1 MLKLFTPLFAPLFT
15 TVLATISIT
24 ACVDNNNTSSQTAD
38 PTTKS
43 TTESEATKKA
53 NLIKATKAAIV
64 IEGYDNDMNIKP
76 HQVTPAN
83 NGSMKGDHE
92 R

>member
-1 MLKLFTPLFAPLFT
+1 MLKLFAPLFVPLLT

-24 ACVDNNNTSSQTAD
+24 ACVDNNSTSSQSAE
-38 PTTKS
+38 PTTEAN
-43 TTESEATKKA
+43 TESEAAKKA

-92 R
+92 G

>member
-1 MLKLFTPLFAPLFT
+1 MLKLFTPLFT

>member
-1 MLKLFTPLFAPLFT
+1 MLKLFTPLLTTALA

-24 ACVDNNNTSSQTAD
+24 ACVDNNNTSSQTAK
-38 PTTKS
+38 PTTES
-43 TTESEATKKA
+43 TADSEATKKA

>member
-1 MLKLFTPLFAPLFT
+1 MLKLFTPLFVPLFT

-24 ACVDNNNTSSQTAD
+24 ACVDNTSSQTAD

-43 TTESEATKKA
+43 TTESEAAKKA

>member
-1 MLKLFTPLFAPLFT
+1 MLKLFAPLFVPLLT

-24 ACVDNNNTSSQTAD
+24 ACVDNNSTSSQSAE
-38 PTTKS
+38 PTTEAN
-43 TTESEATKKA
+43 TESEATKKA

-64 IEGYDNDMNIKP
+64 IEGYDSDMNIQP
-76 HQVTPAN
+76 HQVTPAHN
-83 NGSMKGDHE
+83 DSMKSDHE

>member
-1 MLKLFTPLFAPLFT
+1 MLKLFTPLFVPLFT

-38 PTTKS
+38 PTTES
-43 TTESEATKKA
+43 NAESEAAKKA

>member
-1 MLKLFTPLFAPLFT
+1 MLKLFTPLFVPLFT

-43 TTESEATKKA
+43 TTESEAAKKA

>member
-1 MLKLFTPLFAPLFT
+1 MLKLFTPLLTTALA

-24 ACVDNNNTSSQTAD
+24 ACVDNNNTSSQTAK
-38 PTTKS
+38 PTTES
-43 TTESEATKKA
+43 TADSEATKKA

-76 HQVTPAN
+76 HQVTPAH

>member
-1 MLKLFTPLFAPLFT
+1 MLKLFTPLFVPLLT

-24 ACVDNNNTSSQTAD
+24 ACVDNNSTSSQSAE
-38 PTTKS
+38 PTTEAN
-43 TTESEATKKA
+43 TESEAAKKA

>member
-1 MLKLFTPLFAPLFT
+1 MLKLFTPLLTTALA

-24 ACVDNNNTSSQTAD
+24 ACVDNNNTSSQTAK
-38 PTTKS
+38 PTTES
-43 TTESEATKKA
+43 TADSEATKKA

-64 IEGYDNDMNIKP
+64 IERYDSDMNIQP
-76 HQVTPAN
+76 HQVTPAH
-83 NGSMKGDHE
+83 NGSMKSDHE

>member
-1 MLKLFTPLFAPLFT
+1 MLKLFTPLFVPLLT

-24 ACVDNNNTSSQTAD
+24 ACVDNNSTSSQSAE
-38 PTTKS
+38 PTTEAN
-43 TTESEATKKA
+43 TENEAAKKA

-64 IEGYDNDMNIKP
+64 IEGYDSDMNIQP
-76 HQVTPAN
+76 HQVTPAH
-83 NGSMKGDHE
+83 NGSMKSDHE

>member
-1 MLKLFTPLFAPLFT
+1 MLKLFTPLLTTALA

-24 ACVDNNNTSSQTAD
+24 ACVDNNNTSSQTAK
-38 PTTKS
+38 PTTES
-43 TTESEATKKA
+43 TADSEATKKA

-76 HQVTPAN
+76 HQVTPAH
-83 NGSMKGDHE
+83 NGSMKSDHE

>member
-1 MLKLFTPLFAPLFT
+1 MLKLFAPLLT

-24 ACVDNNNTSSQTAD
+24 ACVDNNNASSQSAE
-38 PTTKS
+38 PTTE
-43 TTESEATKKA
+43 TNTESEAAKKA

-64 IEGYDNDMNIKP
+64 IEGYDSDMNIKP
-76 HQVTPAN
+76 NQVTPAN

>member
-1 MLKLFTPLFAPLFT
+1 MLKLFAPLFVPLLT

-24 ACVDNNNTSSQTAD
+24 ACVDNNSTSSQSAE
-38 PTTKS
+38 PTTEAN
-43 TTESEATKKA
+43 TESEAAKKA

>member
-1 MLKLFTPLFAPLFT
+1 MLKLFAPLLT

-38 PTTKS
+38 PTTES
-43 TTESEATKKA
+43 NAESEAAKKA

>member
-1 MLKLFTPLFAPLFT
+1 MLKLFTPLLTTALA

-24 ACVDNNNTSSQTAD
+24 ACVDNNNTSNQTAD
-38 PTTKS
+38 PTTES
-43 TTESEATKKA
+43 TAESEATKKA
-53 NLIKATKAAIV
+53 NLIKATKAAIM

-76 HQVTPAN
+76 HQVTPAH

>member
-1 MLKLFTPLFAPLFT
+1 MLKLFAPLFVPLLT

-24 ACVDNNNTSSQTAD
+24 ACVDNNSTSSQSAE
-38 PTTKS
+38 PTTEAN
-43 TTESEATKKA
+43 TESEAAKKA
-53 NLIKATKAAIV
+53 SLIKATKAAIV

>member
-1 MLKLFTPLFAPLFT
+1 MLKLFTPLFT

-43 TTESEATKKA
+43 TTESEAAKKA

>member
-43 TTESEATKKA
+43 TAESEATKKA

>member
-1 MLKLFTPLFAPLFT
+1 MLKLFTPLFT

-38 PTTKS
+38 PTTES
-43 TTESEATKKA
+43 NAESEAAKKA